1 MFAFELRRNVS
12 DADFL
17 LFLGDLVDEKYEIAG
32 LYLSGQRD
40 QRSSG
45 VYDDRG
51 SVLTEGRQGNR
62 RVAGVHNNRG
72 SVLMESAR
80 RLAPSADQHGHMQ
93 RLALA
98 CASTPCLRRWCRG
111 WREAPGGFHEDVST
125 IIVNSGDAPVSLAAF
140 REDTSTIVVNSA
152 GALVSLAAKVQAGD
166 LVFLVNK
173 ISKEKQEVRVAY
185 VAPEFEGKHSVGIA
199 FDSDSP
205 NFWRCT
211 RQNPR
216 VPVAVRPIVPRPD
229 PTPLPPPAS
238 TADNSRMGAR
248 LGGRGDPVKPRTP
261 AAGE

>member
-1 MFAFELRRNVS
+1 MFTFELRRNVS

-51 SVLTEGRQGNR
+51 SVLTERRQGNR

-98 CASTPCLRRWCRG
+98 CASTPCLRHKSPSVIDG
-111 WREAPGGFHEDVST
+111 STLGVLFGDVPPVFDPNAIYFT
-125 IIVNSGDAPVSLAAF
+125 IQIRIGDNMGVLL
-140 REDTSTIVVNSA
+140 E
-152 GALVSLAAKVQAGD
+152 
-166 LVFLVNK
+166 
-173 ISKEKQEVRVAY
+173 
-185 VAPEFEGKHSVGIA
+185 
-199 FDSDSP
+199 
-205 NFWRCT
+205 
-211 RQNPR
+211 
-216 VPVAVRPIVPRPD
+216 RP
-229 PTPLPPPAS
+229 
-238 TADNSRMGAR
+238 
-248 LGGRGDPVKPRTP
+248 
-261 AAGE
+261 

>member
-1 MFAFELRRNVS
+1 MFTFELRRNVS

-51 SVLTEGRQGNR
+51 SVLTERRQGNR

-98 CASTPCLRRWCRG
+98 CASTPCLRRRRRGLRSRLVANCGILLGCFDTDALAIGSNITWCAG
-111 WREAPGGFHEDVST
+111 GCHEGLWLGCLFIPCVVFMGTSGEAFYQALS
-125 IIVNSGDAPVSLAAF
+125 S
-140 REDTSTIVVNSA
+140 SA
-152 GALVSLAAKVQAGD
+152 GRNCCSPQILPQARD
-166 LVFLVNK
+166 
-173 ISKEKQEVRVAY
+173 
-185 VAPEFEGKHSVGIA
+185 
-199 FDSDSP
+199 
-205 NFWRCT
+205 
-211 RQNPR
+211 
-216 VPVAVRPIVPRPD
+216 
-229 PTPLPPPAS
+229 
-238 TADNSRMGAR
+238 
-248 LGGRGDPVKPRTP
+248 RG
-261 AAGE
+261 